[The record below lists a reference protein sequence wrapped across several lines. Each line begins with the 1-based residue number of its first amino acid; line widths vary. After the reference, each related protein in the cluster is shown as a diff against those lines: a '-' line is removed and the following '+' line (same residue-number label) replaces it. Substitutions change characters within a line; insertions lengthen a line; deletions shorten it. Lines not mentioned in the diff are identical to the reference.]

1 MPSFPT
7 WESDRPQ
14 TIRRIYL
21 FIYLFERFS
30 LCKRVSERECT
41 GVRGEVEGEGEA
53 DAPAVQGAQVGEFN
67 NEAILY

>member
-1 MPSFPT
+1 M
-7 WESDRPQ
+7 
-14 TIRRIYL
+14 
-21 FIYLFERFS
+21 
-30 LCKRVSERECT
+30 SERECT